1 MQQLERLGKVFT
13 FEWTKEAIE
22 IAAENGA
29 RNLKYVTKILENW
42 KSKGKDYKPNKNN
55 SNEPKP
61 LRFNNFEPREYDYD
75 KLEKK
80 LLGWDDD

>member
-1 MQQLERLGKVFT
+1 MQLLEELVKDFT